1 VVGPRLYLTTKRR
14 SDARTTLYQVP
25 LAPSAGEVVLEKI
38 AELSIKVRNRQH
50 NGMVTAAAA
59 SPDGRLVALLTYR
72 EVLLFR
78 VVAGPR
84 LLEGPVAMA
93 PAPRVDALEG
103 LTWTVDGRGLLVGGE
118 HGDLV
123 RMPVPSAPCVLLPP

>member
-1 VVGPRLYLTTKRR
+1 
-14 SDARTTLYQVP
+14 
-25 LAPSAGEVVLEKI
+25 
-38 AELSIKVRNRQH
+38 
-50 NGMVTAAAA
+50 MVTAAAA
-59 SPDGRLVALLTYR
+59 SPDGRMVALLTYR

-103 LTWTVDGRGLLVGGE
+103 LTWTVDGGGLLLGGE
-118 HGDLV
+118 GGDLV
-123 RMPVPSAPCVLLPP
+123 RMPVPSEPCVLLPP